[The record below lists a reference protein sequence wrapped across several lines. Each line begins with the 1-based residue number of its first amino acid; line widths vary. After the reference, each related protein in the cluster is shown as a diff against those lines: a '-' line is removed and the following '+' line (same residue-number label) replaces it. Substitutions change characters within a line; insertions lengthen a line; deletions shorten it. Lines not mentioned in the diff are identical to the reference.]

1 MSIHKLISDK
11 NLLNVVFKRIQ
22 SLKMNS
28 FFEYTDYLEESIEEQ
43 DFINNQSLS
52 SLLNDNIESANTKP
66 FLGIIELD
74 TNLNIEGYNENAF
87 QLVSE
92 NFDVHLKEFQAFKD
106 VIIKSKVATSILSCL
121 EQVQTGKTVEFF
133 WDALINKSVYSTK
146 WAFAQLHKQD
156 NQKKIVLVI
165 TKENYNKELF
175 TQLKES
181 EERWK
186 FALEGGN
193 QAVWDWDLTDNTIYH
208 TKKLNELFDYPA
220 FRHFSVLDWHRNIH
234 PKDYPEVILK
244 FRNHLNQK
252 TEIFEAEYRL
262 KRQDGSYI
270 WISDL
275 GKVVKRN
282 ENGKPIRFIG
292 TYVDISERKKN
303 EALIIETQE
312 RYELVLKSI
321 DTGVW
326 EWNITEEGGDY
337 LSDRFLELL
346 GYSRDEMPNDL
357 SYFVQN
363 FVHVDDIE
371 RLQQSLIEHFRYKT
385 PHKIEYRLLTK
396 KLGYR
401 WFIAA
406 GKALFDNND
415 RAYRMVGSIVD
426 IHTRKTIEEQLRERD
441 HLLNSINQNINEG
454 LFRASKE
461 GKIIYVNQ
469 AFMRLFGIEKLTEFE
484 SEETYK
490 SFYVKPEEFY
500 RLRDLVRQKGSFKNI
515 EVQFKDKNGKL
526 LWGLASSNLTIDKD
540 GVFIDGT
547 IRDISDIKHIQEE
560 LEEAK
565 KRAEEMNKLKSNFL
579 ANMSHE
585 IRTPINGIL
594 GLAEIIALDA
604 DIDQIHQY
612 SKMIHESGNRLLNT
626 ITSIL
631 NLSRLEAE
639 QGQFTVQRL
648 DLVNYIEKTKDVFG
662 ILAERKSLEFEFNAL
677 SKELEIMADKSMIDQ
692 VINNLVGNSIEFTK
706 RGKISLELKC
716 AELHSIKMAL
726 IEVKDTGIGIEPE
739 FIPKLFNAFEQEST
753 GTSRAFEGS
762 GLGLA
767 ICKKYIEL
775 LGGDILVESVKNE
788 GSTFKAYIPLCSDNT
803 TCDQEH

>member
-1 MSIHKLISDK
+1 MSLHKLISDK

-28 FFEYTDYLEESIEEQ
+28 FYEYCDYLIESVEEQ
-43 DFINNQSLS
+43 DYINNQSVGSFFKEKIENIDSSPFLAILELDESLS
-52 SLLNDNIESANTKP
+52 ITHFNESAIRLFHDNFNIQLEK
-66 FLGIIELD
+66 ELELKHLIHK
-74 TNLNIEGYNENAF
+74 T
-87 QLVSE
+87 
-92 NFDVHLKEFQAFKD
+92 DVAN
-106 VIIKSKVATSILSCL
+106 SILHCL
-121 EQVQTGKTVEFF
+121 EEVQHGRIVEFF
-133 WDALINKSVYSTK
+133 WDAQIDKHIFPTK
-146 WAFAQLHKQD
+146 WGFIQL
-156 NQKKIVLVI
+156 NAPNASNKILMI
-165 TKENYNKELF
+165 ISKENYNKELIK
-175 TQLKES
+175 QLKES

-193 QAVWDWDLTDNTIYH
+193 QAVWDWNLIDNTIFH
-208 TKKLNELFDYPA
+208 SRKLNELFGYPP
-220 FRHFSVLDWHRNIH
+220 FRHFSIFDWHRNIH
-234 PKDYPEVILK
+234 PKDYPEVISR
-244 FRNHLNQK
+244 FRKHLNQ
-252 TEIFEAEYRL
+252 ESEFFEAEYRL
-262 KRQDGSYI
+262 KKQDNSYL

-275 GKVVKRN
+275 GKVVQRN
-282 ENGKPIRFIG
+282 DSGKPLRFIG

-326 EWNITEEGGDY
+326 EWNIAEEGGDY

-346 GYSRDEMPNDL
+346 GYSRSEMPNDL
-357 SYFVQN
+357 SYFVKN
-363 FVHVDDIE
+363 FVYPDDIG
-371 RLQQSLIEHFRYKT
+371 RLQQSLIEHFKYKT
-385 PHKIEYRLLTK
+385 PHKIEYRLKTK

-406 GKALFDNND
+406 GKALFDKND

-426 IHTRKTIEEQLRERD
+426 IHARKTIEEQLRERD

-454 LFRASKE
+454 LFRATKE
-461 GKIIYVNQ
+461 GNIIYANQ
-469 AFMRLFGIEKLTEFE
+469 AFIRLFGLEKLSDFTDEE
-484 SEETYK
+484 SYK
-490 SFYVKPEEFY
+490 KFYADPKEFY
-500 RLRDLVRQKGSFKNI
+500 RLRELVRHKGSFKNI
-515 EVQFKDKNGKL
+515 EVQFVDINGKL
-526 LWGLASSNLTIDKD
+526 FWGLASSNLTIDKE
-540 GVFIDGT
+540 GIFIDGT
-547 IRDISDIKHIQEE
+547 IRDISDIKHIREE

-565 KRAEEMNKLKSNFL
+565 ERAEEMNKLKSNFL

-594 GLAEIIALDA
+594 GLAEIIAMDTDLN
-604 DIDQIHQY
+604 QIHQY

-648 DLVNYIEKTKDVFG
+648 DLIEYIVKTKDLFK
-662 ILAERKSLEFEFNAL
+662 ILAERKNLKFEFKTNL
-677 SKELEIMADKSMIDQ
+677 NKLEIMADESMVNQ
-692 VINNLVGNSIEFTK
+692 VVNNLVGNAIKFTK
-706 RGKISLELKC
+706 SGKVTLELNC
-716 AELHSIKMAL
+716 CELHSIKMAV
-726 IEVKDTGIGIEPE
+726 IEVSDTGIGIDTE

-753 GTSRAFEGS
+753 GTARAFEGS

-775 LGGDILVESVKNE
+775 LGGDILVESKKNV
-788 GSTFKAYIPLCSDNT
+788 GSTFKAYIPLCSDSST
-803 TCDQEH
+803 SVQEH